1 MFKIVFIFIGL
12 LSFFSNESY
21 AVVDLKNANYT
32 NTWIDL
38 DVSGS
43 GYDLKIIRTYNS
55 RSLFNGIFGFGW
67 CSEFET
73 SMDITAEGSLKIK
86 ECGGGQEIV
95 YSPKPVSETDIEKSV
110 VEIMKRV
117 KQDPKN
123 KYSANRLVEIQ
134 KDLKTDDDF
143 RSRMAKYYG
152 YLPEIKE
159 GTKYFASGREV
170 ENITYN
176 KNHYTRTLADGT
188 LQRYSLDG
196 KLTHIY
202 DKNNNYLKFEYEKG
216 ILKTVADNNG
226 KTLTFKYYQ
235 NNKVKEILGPNG
247 LVVEY
252 KFSNLDNLASVK
264 NAWKNTFTY
273 EYDELHNLTKAT
285 WPDKTFISIKYDKE
299 KDWVIGFA
307 DRDKCTES
315 YKYEP
320 REPSLHFWSTVVK
333 ICGKEKVADNKYEF
347 WYKKRNTGETFLQR
361 VMTVISGSTTDIVYD
376 EVHGKPTS
384 IRRNSERLNFT
395 YYPNGLVKTKSSQFF
410 TMSYEHDTQFN
421 KISKVSTELLDDK
434 GKKVGTKVTEFKYD
448 SKGNLIFAQNS
459 DGQKIN
465 MTYDL
470 KGRIATITDQAKKI
484 VKIEYDDKYGKP
496 AIVTRPGLGTIK
508 VSYKPSG
515 EINKVDSNEG
525 PSVAMQVASTF
536 NNLLDILAPASA
548 DVYL

>member
-1 MFKIVFIFIGL
+1 MIKLVL
-12 LSFFSNESY
+12 VLSFSLLFTLKVN

-43 GYDLKIIRTYNS
+43 GYDLKVIRTYNS

-73 SMDITAEGSLKIK
+73 SMDITAEGALKIK

-95 YSPKPVSETDIEKSV
+95 YSPRPVSNADIEKAST
-110 VEIMKRV
+110 EIMKRV
-117 KQDPKN
+117 KQDPQN
-123 KYSANRLVEIQ
+123 KYTPARLAEIQ
-134 KDLKTDDDF
+134 KDLMTDDDF
-143 RSRMAKYYG
+143 RSRMAKHYG
-152 YLPEIKE
+152 YQPEIKE
-159 GTKYFASGREV
+159 GMKYFASGREV
-170 ENITYN
+170 ENITFN
-176 KNHYTRTLADGT
+176 KTHYTRTMADGT

-202 DKNNNYLKFEYEKG
+202 DKNNNFLKFEYEKG
-216 ILKTVADNNG
+216 QLKTVADNNG
-226 KTLTFKYYQ
+226 KTLTFKFYQ

-285 WPDKTFISIKYDKE
+285 WPDKTSINIKYDKE
-299 KDWVIGFA
+299 KDWVVGFT
-307 DRDKCTES
+307 DRDKCNET
-315 YKYEP
+315 YKYDLKDKN
-320 REPSLHFWSTVVK
+320 LHFVSTVVK
-333 ICGKEKVADNKYEF
+333 MCGKEKVADNKYEF
-347 WYKKRNTGETFLQR
+347 WYKNKSNGETFLQR
-361 VMTVISGSTTDIVYD
+361 VLTVISGATTDIVYD
-376 EVHGKPTS
+376 EVLGKPTS
-384 IRRNSERLNFT
+384 IRRNSDRLSFT
-395 YYPNGLVKTKSSQFF
+395 YYSNGLIKTKASPFF
-410 TMSYEHDTQFN
+410 SMSYEHDSKIN
-421 KISKVSTELLDDK
+421 KISKVTTEFLDDK

-448 SKGNLIFAQNS
+448 SKGNLTYAQNS

-465 MTYDL
+465 MTYDA
-470 KGRIATITDQAKKI
+470 KGRIATITDHAKKV
-484 VKIEYDDKYGKP
+484 VKIEYDEKFGKP

-515 EINKVDSNEG
+515 EINKVDSNED

-536 NNLLDILAPASA
+536 NNLLEILAPASA
-548 DVYL
+548 DVYM